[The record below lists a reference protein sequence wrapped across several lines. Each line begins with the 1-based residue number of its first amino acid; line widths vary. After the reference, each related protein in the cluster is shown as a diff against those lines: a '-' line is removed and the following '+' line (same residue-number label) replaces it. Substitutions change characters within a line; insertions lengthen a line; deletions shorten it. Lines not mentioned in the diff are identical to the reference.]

1 MNIRLPSGRRE
12 SLMYL
17 TYYYSY
23 VHITITYTK
32 YTIMV
37 KEQITIPKASF
48 VFEFKK
54 QVPPFNV
61 INSINIWD

>member
-12 SLMYL
+12 SLRYL

-37 KEQITIPKASF
+37 KEQITIPKAISSSNL
-48 VFEFKK
+48 KSK
-54 QVPPFNV
+54 CLLAM
-61 INSINIWD
+61 